1 MLPLTWNCVIP
12 FGQNK
17 MRIFAT
23 NKTSN
28 FVVLLGHFHVLFFLE
43 YCTGDLMQGAKTG
56 VWSTVAF
63 KEVYAGF
70 LHFFNFGSEEQM
82 RCIYGL
88 GNMHLLAGELCP
100 IIYLDTFVLQIGSLA
115 LLPLLSI
122 A

>member
-1 MLPLTWNCVIP
+1 L
-12 FGQNK
+12 NK
-17 MRIFAT
+17 IRIFGT

-28 FVVLLGHFHVLFFLE
+28 FVVLLGHFHVLILLE
-43 YCTGDLMQGAKTG
+43 CCTGDLMQGAKIG

-70 LHFFNFGSEEQM
+70 LNFNFGSEEQM
-82 RCIYGL
+82 RSIYGL

-100 IIYLDTFVLQIGSLA
+100 VIYLDTFVLQIGSLA